1 MTQSMFQPSTM
12 SSVVVFTLLI
22 ILVNA
27 VVGQQFADDVDVW
40 RFNRCP
46 KQCAC
51 ERRYSERFQA
61 NLRTVDCSKLEL
73 PSFPQPEHIPSD
85 VQVLLLKDNRI
96 RHFQDDLRMWLPDLI
111 HIDLSHNRLFELP
124 FVKRANGLFEG
135 VYNLRSL
142 DLSHNLL
149 TSIDDDAFQ
158 GLFNLEE
165 LDLGHNQLAAIAE
178 NAFRG
183 LSKLETLILSMNKL
197 TFVQHSWWINVPTLY
212 NLYLDGNRLGLLPE
226 DAFKPLRVLLSLDL
240 SNNKIFRVNSHA
252 FRGLDQ
258 LENLQLAANTLSAVP
273 AQALRQLRR
282 SIKSINLSR
291 NPIFTLMTDDFAEMT
306 ALKDVSL
313 TSMQRLRLI
322 ERGAF
327 KNLPQLL
334 VAQIHD
340 NPYLAY
346 IDAHAFVNTPEVTTL
361 LLHNNNL
368 TVLEKETVDSLP
380 VAEQISFYGN
390 PLSCDC
396 NSRWLKKII
405 STGARSGLVFQEAE
419 RMVCNSPAEHK
430 FKLFASLRVE
440 DMPHQCPPRILPM
453 FGGSA
458 TRKVG
463 ENVAYDCRAIGIPKP
478 RITWVGP
485 DGRAV
490 QAGAYH
496 PRRSLRN
503 GETLVIEQIAADD
516 NGIYTCLAESDVGN
530 AAAQTELNVSAVYVK
545 IFPLHVDTA
554 YATIG
559 WEGADRAGQVFQIV
573 FREIGEQRHRYAGT
587 VTPVM
592 KSYTVRQLRPNTRY
606 EVCLDLELDEL
617 ASKQMT
623 CTRLVTKNHDYLIQ
637 SIERT
642 GNVAVGAALGII
654 ACMLIVVCLA
664 AVGLKRSRV
673 ELNSYDSLVSLEAG
687 LPAVPAT
694 LTKSNPYFFDSYL
707 SHKAAFN
714 YKENVYSPLMKL
726 TV

>member
-1 MTQSMFQPSTM
+1 M
-12 SSVVVFTLLI
+12 SSVVLTLLI
-22 ILVNA
+22 LVNVA
-27 VVGQQFADDVDVW
+27 ASQHFGDDANVW

-51 ERRYSERFQA
+51 EQRYSERFQA
-61 NLRTVDCSKLEL
+61 NLRTVDCSKLGL
-73 PSFPQPEHIPSD
+73 PFFPQPEHIPSD

-96 RHFQDDLRMWLPDLI
+96 RNFQDDMRMWLPDLI
-111 HIDLSHNRLFELP
+111 HIDLSHNRLFDLP
-124 FVKRANGLFEG
+124 SVKRANGLFEG
-135 VYNLRSL
+135 VYNLRVL

-149 TSIDDDAFQ
+149 SSIDDDAFQ

-165 LDLGHNQLAAIAE
+165 LDLGHNQLTAIAE
-178 NAFRG
+178 NALRG
-183 LSKLETLILSMNKL
+183 LSKLETLILSANKL
-197 TFVQHSWWINVPTLY
+197 TFVQHSWWINIPSLY
-212 NLYLDGNRLGLLPE
+212 NLYLDGNRLGLLSE
-226 DAFKPLRVLLSLDL
+226 DAFKPLRALLSLDL
-240 SNNKIFRVNSHA
+240 SNNKIFRVNLNA
-252 FRGLDQ
+252 FRGLDH

-327 KNLPQLL
+327 KNLPELL

-340 NPYLAY
+340 SPYLGY

-380 VAEQISFYGN
+380 AAEQISFYGN
-390 PLSCDC
+390 PLACDC
-396 NSRWLKKII
+396 NARWLKKVI
-405 STGARSGLVFQEAE
+405 SSGAKPGLVFQEAE

-453 FGGSA
+453 FA
-458 TRKVG
+458 TTAARKVG
-463 ENVAYDCRAIGIPKP
+463 EYIVYDCRAIGIPKP

-503 GETLVIEQIAADD
+503 GETLVIDRIAAQDD
-516 NGIYTCLAESDVGN
+516 GVYTCLAESDVGN
-530 AAAQTELNVSAVYVK
+530 AAAQTELNVTAVFIKV
-545 IFPLHVDTA
+545 FPLRVDTTS
-554 YATIG
+554 ATVG
-559 WEGADRAGQVFQIV
+559 WEGAEGAGRVFQVV
-573 FREIGEQRHRYAGT
+573 FREFGEDNHRYAGT
-587 VTPVM
+587 VTPIM
-592 KSYTVRQLRPNTRY
+592 KSYTIRELRPNTRY
-606 EVCLDLELDEL
+606 EVCLDLELDDQTTTQL
-617 ASKQMT
+617 T
-623 CTRLVTKNHDYLIQ
+623 CTRFLTKNHEYLMQ
-637 SIERT
+637 GIERT

-673 ELNSYDSLVSLEAG
+673 QLKSYDSLDSLEAG
-687 LPAVPAT
+687 LCSTPST
-694 LTKSNPYFFDSYL
+694 LTKSNPYFFDSHFN
-707 SHKAAFN
+707 HKAVFSH
-714 YKENVYSPLMKL
+714 KENVYSPLMKL